1 MQPRLRRRA
10 ARVIPK
16 TRAAA
21 LVPGAEVLLML
32 DGSPRADSQTGAQGM
47 SDDEERRR
55 RERSRADRQ
64 GLICEAISL
73 PR

>member
-21 LVPGAEVLLML
+21 LVPGAELLMQ
-32 DGSPRADSQTGAQGM
+32 DGSPRGDSQTRAQGM

-55 RERSRADRQ
+55 RERSRADKQ